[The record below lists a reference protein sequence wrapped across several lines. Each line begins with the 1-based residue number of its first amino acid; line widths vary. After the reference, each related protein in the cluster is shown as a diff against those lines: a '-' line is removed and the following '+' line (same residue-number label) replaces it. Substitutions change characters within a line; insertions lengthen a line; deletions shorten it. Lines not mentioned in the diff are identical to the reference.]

1 MEKKSTTV
9 ICVIDGGNLIAAYA
23 DNPRVSL
30 KLLDYDNFRQSEEG
44 SEEYLGYQRLEN
56 ELKADEFDR
65 IW

>member
-30 KLLDYDNFRQSEEG
+30 KLLDYDNFRQAEEG
-44 SEEYLGYQRLEN
+44 SEEYLEYQRLEN
-56 ELKADEFDR
+56 ELKADEFDC

>member
-1 MEKKSTTV
+1 MEKKNTTV
-9 ICVIDGGNLIAAYA
+9 ICVIDGGNLIAAYS
-23 DNPRVSL
+23 DNPGVSL

-56 ELKADEFDR
+56 ELKADEFDC

>member
-1 MEKKSTTV
+1 MEKKNTTV

-23 DNPRVSL
+23 DNPGVSL
-30 KLLDYDNFRQSEEG
+30 ELLDYDNFRLAEEG

-56 ELKADEFDR
+56 ELKADEFDC